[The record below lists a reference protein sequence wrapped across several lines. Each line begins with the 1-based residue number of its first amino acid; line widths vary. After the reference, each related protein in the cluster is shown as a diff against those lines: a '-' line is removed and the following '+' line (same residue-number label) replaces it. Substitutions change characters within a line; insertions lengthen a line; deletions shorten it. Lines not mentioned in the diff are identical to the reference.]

1 MPYRTCGKSIASP
14 EAAHGLFEPFSAEA
28 ETYVLLLA
36 SLISE
41 RVTRERVTTSKEDFD
56 SVFRSLMLFTVL
68 GFSIVSA
75 KTFQFTLETA
85 TKAGSVDLQAG
96 KYNLELMDNSK
107 VRFIGTNGKAV
118 EVSAKLSTVDKK
130 FDSTQV
136 TVTSGN
142 GASQLNEIDLGGTK
156 TKIEFE

>member
-1 MPYRTCGKSIASP
+1 M
-14 EAAHGLFEPFSAEA
+14 
-28 ETYVLLLA
+28 
-36 SLISE
+36 
-41 RVTRERVTTSKEDFD
+41 
-56 SVFRSLMLFTVL
+56 FRSLMLFTVL
-68 GFSIVSA
+68 SLSIVSA
-75 KTFQFTLETA
+75 KTFQFTLESS
-85 TKAGSVDLQAG
+85 TKAGSVELQAG

-107 VRFIGTNGKAV
+107 VRFVGTNGKAV

-136 TVTSGN
+136 TVTQGN